1 MVPLRL
7 QWRINPL
14 CLYLL
19 WIFNQYLLFV
29 LSPTYLIKSTNIVQL
44 ALLSSLS
51 NCRCLFIKIF
61 YILVFKLGTRQP
73 SIFHLF
79 VVVDTY
85 KQCSYSQ
92 ILAGSLNS
100 CIYLFSTRFQLLK
113 QSHFSWLPALH
124 KLLRY
129 LILIVYYLLFQCCL
143 ADVISYKG
151 SYKTILDSI
160 YFPIRVVSY
169 YWYSTLIL
177 FLAYVCFFPFFS
189 NCFRSLPTRK

>member
-1 MVPLRL
+1 MLPLRL
-7 QWRINPL
+7 QRRINPL

-19 WIFNQYLLFV
+19 CFFNQYLLYV
-29 LSPTYLIKSTNIVQL
+29 VSPTYLIKSTNIVQL

-79 VVVDTY
+79 VVVNTC

-160 YFPIRVVSY
+160 YFSY
-169 YWYSTLIL
+169 TRCQLLLVQHINIIL
-177 FLAYVCFFPFFS
+177 GICLFSPFFS
-189 NCFRSLPTRK
+189 NCLRSLPTRK